1 MRNIDIH
8 SIILLNS
15 NGYDKMYVSFNLKG
29 IANTYIE
36 LRNSSP
42 H

>member
-1 MRNIDIH
+1 MRNIDIY